1 MIRLVSVIILL
12 VIISACTPSQQ
23 VINSWKN
30 PDVKAKEKYESIF
43 IIAFAQ
49 ETAAKIAVE
58 TNWLKLLNRA
68 DAKL

>member
-30 PDVKAKEKYESIF
+30 PDVKEVSVDEYISES
-43 IIAFAQ
+43 AR
-49 ETAAKIAVE
+49 AAKSG
-58 TNWLKLLNRA
+58 LYQ
-68 DAKL
+68 